1 MNELRKVKVIVPH
14 IKLEKTN
21 IHTRNKKARIS
32 CFNPN
37 HIRHMNQVKGKP
49 TIIHLSKTILAFG
62 CREHPFKWETIN
74 QTLQVKQFSNTN
86 KVIFM
91 EKDSIQTDSFFFASI
106 E

>member
-74 QTLQVKQFSNTN
+74 QTLQVKQSMLLSKLLMTENEN
-86 KVIFM
+86 VR
-91 EKDSIQTDSFFFASI
+91 QNA
-106 E
+106 

>member
-74 QTLQVKQFSNTN
+74 NKIFFYRCECVKKYFSLNDIN
-86 KVIFM
+86 YCVYEM
-91 EKDSIQTDSFFFASI
+91 Q
-106 E
+106 